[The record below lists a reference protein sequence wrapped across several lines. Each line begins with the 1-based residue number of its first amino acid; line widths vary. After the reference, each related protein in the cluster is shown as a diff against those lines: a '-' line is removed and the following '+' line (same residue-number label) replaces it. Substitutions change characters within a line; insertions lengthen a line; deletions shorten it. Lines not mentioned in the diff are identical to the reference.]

1 MMLENITSIRCV
13 SYHIRNKKKNQ
24 LKIQKT
30 FLGNVRKPNIR
41 YFGGIK
47 STYAIC
53 SENWYNILTIG
64 SLGDACEKNMD

>member
-1 MMLENITSIRCV
+1 MM
-13 SYHIRNKKKNQ
+13 
-24 LKIQKT
+24 
-30 FLGNVRKPNIR
+30 

-53 SENWYNILTIG
+53 SKNWYNILTIG